1 MKIRTRLAIR
11 FTLIVSSLLI
21 LFASSIYYFSS
32 SYRKQ
37 EFYSRLTEKANNY
50 AQLIIKLDQSNPE
63 LIKIIDKN
71 TAYLTNENIIVYDAK
86 NKLLFNTIEHTDTLN
101 ITFINKIRREKE
113 IKYSINKNEVLA
125 IRYQNEQYPFVVIVS
140 ALDKDGFNNLD
151 NLKIVLL
158 IGLITCILFTMLAGW
173 LYAGQALSPILGVI
187 TQVETIGASNLTQ
200 RVNEGNGTDEIA
212 QMAITFN
219 RMLSRIQHSFELQKS
234 FVSNSSH
241 ELRTPLTSITGQL
254 EVALMSS
261 KTAEEYKNV
270 LASILEDIHSLNKLT
285 NGLLDLAQAE
295 MNVLK
300 LELKK
305 VRLDEVLWST
315 QNHMLKR
322 HSDFKI
328 NININ
333 DFPDD
338 ESKLAITGSE
348 QLIRSAMINIM
359 ENAWKFSKD
368 KVVNINFFAT
378 NEFMEISFL
387 DNGIGISDEDIKKI
401 SQPFYRATNAKKF
414 PGHGL
419 GLPLVKKIIELHE
432 GNFNID
438 SKLNEY
444 TKITLRFLI
453 NK

>member
-50 AQLIIKLDQSNPE
+50 AQLIIKLDHSNPD

-71 TAYLTNENIIVYDAK
+71 TAYLTNENIIVYDTN
-86 NKLLFNTIEHTDTLN
+86 NKLLFNTIEHTDTLS
-101 ITFINKIRREKE
+101 TSFLNKIRKEKE
-113 IKYSINKNEVLA
+113 IKYSINKIEVLA
-125 IRYQNEQYPFVVIVS
+125 IRYQNEQFPFVVIVS
-140 ALDKDGFNNLD
+140 ALDKDGYNNLD

-158 IGLITCILFTMLAGW
+158 IGLIICVLFTMFAGW

-219 RMLSRIQHSFELQKS
+219 RMLSRIQYSFELQKS

-261 KTAEEYKNV
+261 KTAEEYKSV
-270 LASILEDIHSLNKLT
+270 LASILEDINSLNKLT

-315 QNHMLKR
+315 QNRMLKR
-322 HSDFKI
+322 HPDFKL
-328 NININ
+328 NINIHT
-333 DFPDD
+333 FLDD
-338 ESKLAITGSE
+338 ESKLTITGSE
-348 QLIRSAMINIM
+348 QLLRSAMINIM
-359 ENAWKFSKD
+359 ENAWKFSK
-368 KVVNINFFAT
+368 T
-378 NEFMEISFL
+378 
-387 DNGIGISDEDIKKI
+387 KK
-401 SQPFYRATNAKKF
+401 
-414 PGHGL
+414 
-419 GLPLVKKIIELHE
+419 
-432 GNFNID
+432 
-438 SKLNEY
+438 
-444 TKITLRFLI
+444 LI
-453 NK
+453 

>member
-21 LFASSIYYFSS
+21 LFAGSIYYFSS

-50 AQLIIKLDQSNPE
+50 AQLIIKLDHSNPD

-71 TAYLTNENIIVYDAK
+71 TAYLTNENIIVYDAN
-86 NKLLFNTIEHTDTLN
+86 NKLLFNTIEHTDTLS
-101 ITFINKIRREKE
+101 ISFLNKIRKEKE
-113 IKYSINKNEVLA
+113 IKYSINKIEVLA
-125 IRYQNEQYPFVVIVS
+125 IRYQNEQFPFVVIVS
-140 ALDKDGFNNLD
+140 ALDKDGYNNLD

-158 IGLITCILFTMLAGW
+158 IGLIICVLFTMFAGW
-173 LYAGQALSPILGVI
+173 LYAGQALSPILDVI

-219 RMLSRIQHSFELQKS
+219 RMLSRIQYSFELQKS

-270 LASILEDIHSLNKLT
+270 LASILEDINSLNKLT

-315 QNHMLKR
+315 QNYMLKR
-322 HSDFKI
+322 HPDFKL
-328 NININ
+328 NINIHN
-333 DFPDD
+333 FPDD
-338 ESKLAITGSE
+338 ESKLTITGSE
-348 QLIRSAMINIM
+348 QLLRSAMINIM
-359 ENAWKFSKD
+359 ENAWKFSKN
-368 KVVNINFFAT
+368 KEVNIDFSVT
-378 NEFMEISFL
+378 NEFIEISFL
-387 DNGIGISDEDIKKI
+387 DNGIGISQEEIIKI
-401 SQPFYRATNAKKF
+401 SQPFFRASNAKSF

-419 GLPLVKKIIELHE
+419 GLPLVYKIIELHSGE
-432 GNFNID
+432 LIID
-438 SKLNEY
+438 SKLNEF
-444 TKITLRFLI
+444 TKMTIHFANT
-453 NK
+453 

>member
-50 AQLIIKLDQSNPE
+50 AQLIIKLDQSNPD

-71 TAYLTNENIIVYDAK
+71 TAYLSNENIIVYDAN
-86 NKLLFNTIEHTDTLN
+86 NKLLFNTIEGTDTLN
-101 ITFINKIRREKE
+101 ILFLNKIRKEKE
-113 IKYSINKNEVLA
+113 IKYSIAKNEVLA
-125 IRYQNEQYPFVVIVS
+125 IRYQNEQFPLVVIVS
-140 ALDKDGFNNLD
+140 ALDKDGFNNLS

-158 IGLITCILFTMLAGW
+158 IGLIICVLFTMFAGW

-261 KTAEEYKNV
+261 KSAEEYKNV
-270 LASILEDIHSLNKLT
+270 LASILEDINSLNKLT

-322 HSDFKI
+322 HPDFKI
-328 NININ
+328 KINIVN
-333 DFPDD
+333 FPDD
-338 ESKLAITGSE
+338 ELKLSITGSE
-348 QLIRSAMINIM
+348 QLLRSAMINIM
-359 ENAWKFSKD
+359 ENAWKFSKN
-368 KVVNINFFAT
+368 KEVNIDFKFSI
-378 NEFMEISFL
+378 EFLEISFL
-387 DNGIGISDEDIKKI
+387 DNGIGISAEEIKKVN
-401 SQPFYRATNAKKF
+401 QPFYRANNANSF

-419 GLPLVKKIIELHE
+419 GLPLVYKIIELHGGE
-432 GNFNID
+432 LIID
-438 SKLNEY
+438 SKLNEF
-444 TKITLRFLI
+444 TRITIRFA
-453 NK
+453 N

>member
-37 EFYSRLTEKANNY
+37 EFYSRLKEKANNY
-50 AQLIIKLDQSNPE
+50 AQLIIKLDHTNPD
-63 LIKIIDKN
+63 LIEIIDKN
-71 TAYLTNENIIVYDAK
+71 TAYLTNENIIVYDAD
-86 NKLLFNTIEHTDTLN
+86 NKLLFNTIEHTDTLSSS
-101 ITFINKIRREKE
+101 FLNKIRKDKE
-113 IKYSINKNEVLA
+113 IRYSIDKNEVLA
-125 IRYQNEQYPFVVIVS
+125 IRYQNPQFPFVVIVS

-151 NLKIVLL
+151 NLKLVLI
-158 IGLITCILFTMLAGW
+158 IGLITCILFTMFAGW
-173 LYAGQALSPILGVI
+173 LYAGQALSPISDVI
-187 TQVETIGASNLTQ
+187 NQVETIGASNLTQ

-219 RMLSRIQHSFELQKS
+219 RMLNRIQYSFELQKS

-270 LASILEDIHSLNKLT
+270 LASILEDINSLNKLT

-328 NININ
+328 NVNIL

-338 ESKLAITGSE
+338 ESKLTIIGNE
-348 QLIRSAMINIM
+348 QLLRSAMINIM
-359 ENAWKFSKD
+359 ENAWKFSDNKE
-368 KVVNINFFAT
+368 VNIDFKTA
-378 NEFMEISFL
+378 NEFIEISFL
-387 DNGIGISDEDIKKI
+387 DNGIGIAQEEISKI
-401 SQPFYRATNAKKF
+401 SQAFFRASNAKSF
-414 PGHGL
+414 AGHGL
-419 GLPLVKKIIELHE
+419 GLPLVYKIIELHGGE
-432 GNFNID
+432 LNIE
-438 SKLNEY
+438 SKLNEF
-444 TKITLRFLI
+444 TKITMRF
-453 NK
+453 NN